1 MWLVTARRQ
10 LPKHTV
16 RATYDRDV
24 GNGGGLV
31 LDRLV
36 SRIVLGTI
44 APVALMLAGWWG
56 AVPFFGDDAA
66 VGWFALAGFALGM
79 LLDAT
84 LLRSHIDALYRLSGW
99 SLGAVAVFYTVMIY
113 GFFMG
118 FPAVNLLVGIGWGFV
133 VGRRHAADGL
143 SGTRAT
149 YELRAAAISASA
161 IMFALC
167 CATAWLAF
175 SEPWIAS
182 EVRGML
188 GLNFTPSMALLYA
201 GSVLGGVTL
210 VAGEAWLTR
219 LAARFAAT
227 GLAAR

>member
-1 MWLVTARRQ
+1 M
-10 LPKHTV
+10 
-16 RATYDRDV
+16 
-24 GNGGGLV
+24 

-36 SRIVLGTI
+36 SRVVLGTI
-44 APVALMLAGWWG
+44 APVSLMLAGWWG
-56 AVPFFGDDAA
+56 AVPVFGDSPL
-66 VGWFALAGFALGM
+66 VGRCALTGLAIGV
-79 LLDAT
+79 LLDVT
-84 LLRSHIDALYRLSGW
+84 VFRQHLDALYRLSGW
-99 SLGAVAVFYTVMIY
+99 LLGVIALFYTVMIY

-133 VGRRHAADGL
+133 VGRRHVAEGLLGPEAAH
-143 SGTRAT
+143 
-149 YELRAAAISASA
+149 ELRAACVTASA

-188 GLNFTPSMALLYA
+188 GLSFTPSMTLLYA
-201 GSVLGGVTL
+201 GSVLGGIVL

-227 GLAAR
+227 RLAAR